1 MAPLVVL
8 KQFAFSIEN
17 TMKHTLDNQDFMYTL
32 TGDHHSLFHTTTN
45 MDLNEDLCLFDKFSS
60 RVSS

>member
-45 MDLNEDLCLFDKFSS
+45 NLSVLLTWT
-60 RVSS
+60 